1 MPRIGRVDAERN
13 CISNVRA
20 CGLAPTEAARQA
32 AALVESM
39 VLHRAAGV
47 ALNSRLALPAP

>member
-1 MPRIGRVDAERN
+1 
-13 CISNVRA
+13 
-20 CGLAPTEAARQA
+20 LAPTEAARQA